1 MKIKTNLPHEING
14 GYTLAL
20 FGKPRIKIQKAA
32 GHLIYVDCQIII
44 AQREELDYNFSRFNG
59 YLKLSKSTLS
69 SMLGYARKLA
79 QSHITQKKW
88 CLKKTT
94 RFGKAEYIQNKA
106 FSGFYFEIET

>member
-20 FGKPRIKIQKAA
+20 FGKPRIKMQKAA

-44 AQREELDYNFSRFNG
+44 AQREKFHYNFSRFNG

-69 SMLGYARKLA
+69 SMIGYARKLA
-79 QSHITQKKW
+79 QSHIGQKKW
-88 CLKKTT
+88 SLKNKTN
-94 RFGKAEYIQNKA
+94 FGEETFIQNRA
-106 FSGFYFEIET
+106 FCGFYFEIKM

>member
-20 FGKPRIKIQKAA
+20 FGKPRIKMQKAA
-32 GHLIYVDCQIII
+32 GHLIYVDCHIITAVKKEHGFMFI
-44 AQREELDYNFSRFNG
+44 RTYEMP
-59 YLKLSKSTLS
+59 KLSKSTLQ

-94 RFGKAEYIQNKA
+94 RFGKVEFIRNKV